1 MQLIAPVTLT
11 VDAEELTL
19 TQLDLVLIDDSAH
32 KLVVARL
39 HPVLRPLFLWR
50 GPAYDTIGNW
60 TQEQAEA
67 EIVTQLGEDQQTAL
81 QALVFNG

>member
-1 MQLIAPVTLT
+1 MQLPTPVTLT
-11 VDAEELTL
+11 VDNAELTL
-19 TQLDLVLIDDSAH
+19 TQLELVLIDDSAH

-39 HPVLRPLFLWR
+39 HPALRPLFLYR
-50 GPAYDTIGNW
+50 GKDYDDIGNW

-67 EIVTQLGEDQQTAL
+67 EITAQLGDDPQTAL

>member
-1 MQLIAPVTLT
+1 MQLPTPVTLT
-11 VDAEELTL
+11 VGAEELTL
-19 TQLDLVLIDDSAH
+19 TQLDPVLIDDSAH

-39 HPVLRPLFLWR
+39 HPALRPLHLWR
-50 GPAYDTIGNW
+50 GLAYDDIGNW

-67 EIVTQLGEDQQTAL
+67 EIVAQLSDDPQTAL

>member
-1 MQLIAPVTLT
+1 MQLTTPVTLT
-11 VDAEELTL
+11 VDAEKLTL
-19 TQLDLVLIDDSAH
+19 TQLDPVLIDDSAH

-50 GPAYDTIGNW
+50 GKTYDDIGNW
-60 TQEQAEA
+60 TQEQADV
-67 EIVTQLGEDQQTAL
+67 EIAAQLGENQQAAL